1 MTFLNDPR
9 LGAIEPD
16 LIRIRR
22 HLHAHP
28 ELRHEERETSD
39 YVARLLTSWGIDV
52 ERDIGGYGLVG
63 VLRCG
68 RGTRSIGLRAD
79 MDALPMQ
86 EQNRFAHASRHP
98 GKMHACGH
106 DGHTAMLLGAA
117 RYLSEHR
124 DFDGTVN
131 FIFQPAEEGGAGAR
145 LMIEDGLFERCPMDA
160 VFGAHNWPGIAAG
173 SFALRP
179 GPIMAS
185 SNTFSVALTG
195 AGAHAAQPHRAADPV
210 VAATALVQAWQS
222 IVARNIDPNEAAV
235 LSVTEIH
242 AGSAINVI
250 PGQATLSGTVR
261 AFKPEVLDRIEQ
273 RMRELAQGIASAY
286 EMQLDF
292 AFNRMY
298 PPLVNHRDETAFA
311 AGVLESVFGAAS
323 VDAEVAPQMPSEDF
337 SFYMQH
343 RPGCYVFIGNGDGSE
358 HGNCGCAIP
367 LHNPNYDFNDA
378 LLKPGMAW
386 WVSLVKAWLPKVA
399 AKAA

>member
-1 MTFLNDPR
+1 MTLLNDPR
-9 LGAIEPD
+9 LGAIEND

-28 ELRHEERETSD
+28 ELRHEEEQTAE
-39 YVARLLTSWGIDV
+39 YVARLLSSWGIDV
-52 ERDIGGYGLVG
+52 VREIGGHGLVG
-63 VLRCG
+63 VLRAG

-86 EQNRFAHASRHP
+86 EQNRFAHASRFP

-117 RYLSEHR
+117 RFLAENR

-195 AGAHAAQPHRAADPV
+195 VGAHAAQPQRAIDPV
-210 VAATALVQAWQS
+210 VASTALVQAWQS
-222 IVARNIDPNEAAV
+222 IVSRNLDPNDAAV

-242 AGSAINVI
+242 AGSAGNII
-250 PGQATLSGTVR
+250 PALATVNGTVR
-261 AFKPEVLDRIEQ
+261 AFSDAVLDRIET
-273 RMRELAQGIASAY
+273 RMREIAQGIATAY
-286 EMQLDF
+286 EVRLNF
-292 AFNRMY
+292 EFNRMY
-298 PPLVNHRDETAFA
+298 PPLVNHVDETRFA
-311 AGVLESVFGAAS
+311 AEVLKSVFGAAS
-323 VDAEVAPQMPSEDF
+323 VDAQVAPQMPSEDF
-337 SFYMQH
+337 SFYLQH

-386 WVSLVKAWLPKVA
+386 WVSLVKAWLPKS
-399 AKAA
+399 KA

>member
-28 ELRHEERETSD
+28 ELRHEEEHTAD

-52 ERDIGGYGLVG
+52 ERGIGGHGLVG

-68 RGTRSIGLRAD
+68 RGARSIGLRAD
-79 MDALPMQ
+79 MDALPIH
-86 EQNRFAHASRHP
+86 ELNRFAHASRHP

-117 RYLSEHR
+117 RYLAEQR

-185 SNTFSVALTG
+185 SNTFAVELTG

-222 IVARNIDPNEAAV
+222 VVARNIDPNEAAV

-250 PGQATLSGTVR
+250 PGHATLSGTVR

-273 RMRELAQGIASAY
+273 RMRELARGIASAY
-286 EMQLDF
+286 EMRLDF
-292 AFNRMY
+292 TFERMY
-298 PPLVNHRDETAFA
+298 PALVNHRDETAFA

-337 SFYMQH
+337 AFYMQH

-358 HGNCGCAIP
+358 HGQCGCAIP